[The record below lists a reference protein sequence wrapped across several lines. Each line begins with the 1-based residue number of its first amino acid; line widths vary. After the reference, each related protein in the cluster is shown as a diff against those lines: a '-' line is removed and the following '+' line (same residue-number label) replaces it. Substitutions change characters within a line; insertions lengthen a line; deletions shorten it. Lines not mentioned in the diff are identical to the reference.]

1 MSRGRTTGGHFRRP
15 PPWRMAGLCMAFALP
30 VLAPLLLAVARV
42 QSVTLSPTD
51 VTSGAASTATVTLE
65 APSLAD
71 VAVDLFS
78 SNPGLASVPP
88 KGIVIPA
95 GSRTGSFAVTTGS
108 GTLGCATI
116 SATVRNTAA
125 PRSAT
130 LFIKQSLLS
139 SVSSPLRIGLS
150 ANPVVGGES
159 LTGTIEA
166 PAAGLPVQLAS
177 SNPTVTVPAGVTLVA
192 PTVTAPGGGQFS
204 PQGVGV
210 ASFTITTTRVKAPT
224 CAIITASGAGPSKR
238 VLLKVFNPAF

>member
-1 MSRGRTTGGHFRRP
+1 MLRTTVAPDLSHHQAM
-15 PPWRMAGLCMAFALP
+15 RMPGWWMALAIPVFAP
-30 VLAPLLLAVARV
+30 VLLAVARV
-42 QSVTLSPTD
+42 KSVTLSPTD
-51 VTSGAASTATVTLE
+51 VTSGSAATATVTLE
-65 APSLAD
+65 ALSLAD

-78 SNPGLASVPP
+78 SNPGLASVPS
-88 KGIVIPA
+88 KGVVIPA
-95 GSRTGSFAVTTGS
+95 GSRTSTFAVTTGS

-125 PRSAT
+125 PQSAT

-139 SVSSPLRIGLS
+139 SVSSPLRVGLS

-166 PAAGLPVQLAS
+166 PAAGLPVQLTS
-177 SNPTVTVPAGVTLVA
+177 SNPSVTVPASVMLVA
-192 PTVTAPGGGQFS
+192 PTVTAPGGGQFT

-210 ASFTITTTRVKAPT
+210 ASFTIMTTRVNATT

-238 VLLKVFNPAF
+238 VLLKVFKPAF